1 VLVLRP
7 ATQADVELLAEW
19 ARRPHVVS
27 ASSDDPAATAA
38 FGDVDWSEEVARR
51 DTLGADVWEVL
62 VAELD
67 GRPAGM
73 VQITDPHREPDHYWG
88 DIEPNLRAIDI
99 WIGESDLLGQGVGTE
114 MMAQAIARCFA
125 DPAVTGIVID
135 PLASNVDAIRF
146 YDRLGFAE
154 VGPRRFGDDGDGDD
168 CLVMRL
174 DRSTRSVRASRQIDA
189 PAEAVFELLAD
200 PAAHARWDGNDNI
213 SAAAEGQRVRAIGDV
228 FVTTLT
234 NGAVRWNHVVEFVE
248 GRRIAWCP
256 GDPDR
261 PPAGHRWAWE
271 LRLQPDG
278 STEVTHAY
286 DWSTLTDP
294 KRFDRA
300 RSTTP
305 EMLTA
310 SLDRLDELLA

>member
-7 ATQADVELLAEW
+7 ATQADVPLLIEW
-19 ARRPHVVS
+19 ARRPHVVQ
-27 ASSDDPAATAA
+27 ASSDDPTATAA
-38 FGDVDWSEEVARR
+38 FEGTDWSDAVARR
-51 DTLGADVWEVL
+51 DVLGADVWEVL
-62 VAELD
+62 IAEF
-67 GRPAGM
+67 GGHPIGM

-88 DIEPNLRAIDI
+88 DIEPGRRALDI
-99 WIGESDLLGQGVGTE
+99 WIGEPDLLGQGLGTE

-135 PLASNVDAIRF
+135 PLASNTDAIRF
-146 YDRLGFAE
+146 YRRLGFVE
-154 VGPRRFGDDGDGDD
+154 VGPRRFGDDGEDR

-174 DRSTRSVRASRQIDA
+174 DRSARTVRASRRIAA
-189 PAEAVFELLAD
+189 PVEAVFELLAD
-200 PAAHARWDGNDNI
+200 PAAHSRWDGNDNVG
-213 SAAAEGQRVRAIGDV
+213 SAAEGQRVHAVGDV

-234 NGAVRWNHVVEFVE
+234 RGSIRWNHVVEFEE

-271 LRLQPDG
+271 LRPRPDG
-278 STEVTHAY
+278 STDVIHTY
-286 DWSTLTDP
+286 DWSTLADP
-294 KRFDRA
+294 RRFDRA

-305 EMLTA
+305 EMLAA
-310 SLDRLDELLA
+310 SLTRLAELLA